1 MGQIAFKFVKWD
13 VPELATLKDCKVYR
27 LRECFNNGGKL
38 TRDDKNWIT
47 EQVRG
52 CCVSIRSTAFTKN
65 SLEKKVGLKRNNCQ
79 KILVSIKKCLN
90 LLEEIFMRL

>member
-1 MGQIAFKFVKWD
+1 MENKRYDRLTKG
-13 VPELATLKDCKVYR
+13 LVYP
-27 LRECFNNGGKL
+27 LIEKYYSSGDLPSVFYKREGLSESQFY
-38 TRDDKNWIT
+38 T
-47 EQVRG
+47 
-52 CCVSIRSTAFTKN
+52 VSIRSTAFTKN